1 MKLIKKTMLLLGLLV
16 AVFAFSAF
24 AAPKAV
30 YAAEN
35 EAVAEEEE
43 EAADDATGAKAVA
56 AAVAIGLA
64 ALGGAIG
71 MGMLVSKSTEGIA
84 RQPEAEG
91 KIRTTMIMGL
101 AFVETVVIYAL
112 IVSILVIFVL

>member
-30 YAAEN
+30 YAADTET
-35 EAVAEEEE
+35 VAEEEE
-43 EAADDATGAKAVA
+43 ANDDATGAKAVA